1 MTRHLFTFAT
11 LVLAAAAS
19 HAQSKKLLMHYMP
32 WYQTAPF
39 SGYWGIH
46 WAGPNNEFNPNVIAP
61 DGRPEIYSHYD
72 PLIGPYDS
80 SDPHVLE
87 YHLLLMKL
95 AGVDGVI
102 VDWYGLSNTFDYPPI
117 HTATEILFDVAAD
130 LDMEFSIC
138 YEDRSIEAQ
147 VNTGALNP
155 ADIPSY
161 MLGELIWMQANWFN
175 ASHYTKKDGRPLLL
189 NFGPIFVTDPGPWT
203 TAFSL
208 LNPKPFF
215 YALHNLWTQP
225 DADGGFTW
233 VHWSAWDNSP
243 SEAVTKFRLSQIHT
257 GVSTDPDRVIP
268 SALPGFKDIYEP
280 GGRFPFLDHNNGETM
295 RQSLEVAI
303 DGPWDIVQ
311 LVTWNDFGEGT
322 IIEPTFEFGY
332 TFLEVIQQ
340 ERRDELGAAFTF
352 TSDDLR
358 LPKRLY
364 DMRVAGTAPQAT
376 LDQISGLLRDGEP
389 AQARALLDL
398 IDGTFI
404 LPKPG
409 DLIVDAGGTLIFA
422 SAVPGGGTGLD
433 LQWLRDG
440 EPLADDARVF
450 GSTAE
455 TLIIS
460 DARYADAGA
469 YTFRVSV
476 AGTDVESPA
485 AIGGVR
491 PSPLGPVDV
500 DGDGAATDADRL
512 EFILQVE
519 AAIGG

>member
-1 MTRHLFTFAT
+1 MTRHL
-11 LVLAAAAS
+11 LLIAAS
-19 HAQSKKLLMHYMP
+19 LAVASVSQAQTKLLMHYMP
-32 WYQTAPF
+32 WYQTEPF

-46 WAGPNNEFNPNVIAP
+46 WAGPNDEFNPNIIAP

-117 HTATEILFDVAAD
+117 HAATEVLFDVAGD
-130 LDMEFSIC
+130 LGMEFSIC

-155 ADIPSY
+155 ADIGSY
-161 MLGELIWMQANWFN
+161 FIGEFLWMQANWFN
-175 ASHYTKKDGRPLLL
+175 APNYTKKDGRPLLL
-189 NFGPIFVTDPGPWT
+189 NFGPIYVTSPGPWNT
-203 TAFSL
+203 GFGL
-208 LNPKPFF
+208 LNPVPYF

-225 DADGGFTW
+225 QADGGFTW

-243 SEAVTKFRLSQIHT
+243 SEAVTKFRLNQIHN
-257 GVSTDPDRVIP
+257 GVSADPDKVIP
-268 SALPGFKDIYEP
+268 SAVAGFKDIYEP
-280 GGRFPFLDHNNGETM
+280 GGRFPFLDHQNGETL

-322 IIEPTFEFGY
+322 MIEPTFEFGY

-340 ERRDELGAAFTF
+340 ERRDELGGAFTF
-352 TSDDLR
+352 TADDLR

-364 DMRVAGTAPQAT
+364 DLRNDTGAPQAT
-376 LDQISGLLRDGEP
+376 LDTVSDLLRDGEP

-398 IDGTFI
+398 IDGALV

-409 DLIVDAGGTLIFA
+409 DLIVDAGGTLTFTA
-422 SAVPGGGTGLD
+422 ALPVSAAGLD

-440 EPLADDARVF
+440 EPVLDDARIS
-450 GSTAE
+450 GATTQ
-455 TLIIS
+455 TLTIT

-469 YTFRVSV
+469 YTLRVAV
-476 AGTDVESPA
+476 AGNEVESPA
-485 AIGGVR
+485 GLGGVR
-491 PSPLGPVDV
+491 PSALGPVDV
-500 DGDGAATDADRL
+500 DGDGAATGADRL

-519 AAIGG
+519 AATGG